1 MQLRTMNNHISPDL
15 HVKVCKKVAQL
26 TKVIYALNTKSDEQ
40 DAIINSLKENYEKDI
55 EKIMYESK
63 NKILQFKDQCQKFV
77 EKEKEFDKIS
87 CLLKESNEEKKRLE
101 NQLKEVVDAYKLS
114 ERQLKNDYETKYL
127 EVQNKVL
134 ERKQEFDELTRL
146 FSCYQEKQENKHS
159 NDVTHLTLKY
169 NDEIKLLKES
179 HQREIDKLANNY
191 LNRESG
197 IDLKMKEYETIHSQ
211 LEAEKQQI
219 KDEYKNKIEKVKKY
233 YENEKSILRSSLIKQ
248 NGELLQNEKKELVL
262 KYEDVISKYELNK
275 AELNYRIEYL
285 EKDRKEKEIKIE
297 NYVSNCES
305 LDLQIKGNIEKIL
318 NLEQILTDKDNM
330 IQELKNGLQ
339 ENDDKTNRIDSLR
352 KHLLEA
358 NNKLKETDENH
369 KKEIQEKISKSS
381 IGISGF
387 LILVS
392 CLLYFF
398 SSQDYHTIYGIY

>member
-1 MQLRTMNNHISPDL
+1 MNNHISPDL

-40 DAIINSLKENYEKDI
+40 DVIVNNLKENYEKDV

-127 EVQNKVL
+127 EIQNKVL

-159 NDVTHLTLKY
+159 HDVTQLTLKY
-169 NDEIKLLKES
+169 HDEIKLLKES
-179 HQREIDKLANNY
+179 HLKEIDKLENNY

-211 LEAEKQQI
+211 LESEKQQI
-219 KDEYKNKIEKVKKY
+219 KDEYENKIEKVKKY
-233 YENEKSILRSSLIKQ
+233 YENEKNTLRSSLLKQ
-248 NGELLQNEKKELVL
+248 NGELLENEKKELVF
-262 KYEDVISKYELNK
+262 KYEDIISKYEFSK
-275 AELNYRIEYL
+275 IQLNYRIEYL
-285 EKDRKEKEIKIE
+285 EKDQKEKEIKIE
-297 NYVSNCES
+297 NYISNCES
-305 LDLQIKGNIEKIL
+305 LDLQIKGNIDKIL
-318 NLEQILTDKDNM
+318 KLEQILTDKDNI

-339 ENDDKTNRIDSLR
+339 ENDDKTNRIHSLR

-369 KKEIQEKISKSS
+369 KKEIQEKIGTLS
-381 IGISGF
+381 
-387 LILVS
+387 
-392 CLLYFF
+392 
-398 SSQDYHTIYGIY
+398 H

>member
-40 DAIINSLKENYEKDI
+40 DAIINNLKENYEKDV

-127 EVQNKVL
+127 EIQNKVL

-159 NDVTHLTLKY
+159 NDVTQLTLKY
-169 NDEIKLLKES
+169 HDEIKLLKES
-179 HQREIDKLANNY
+179 HLKEIDKLENNY

-211 LEAEKQQI
+211 LESEKQQI
-219 KDEYKNKIEKVKKY
+219 KDEYENKIEKVKKY
-233 YENEKSILRSSLIKQ
+233 YENEKNTLRSSLLKQ
-248 NGELLQNEKKELVL
+248 NGELLENEKKELVF
-262 KYEDVISKYELNK
+262 KYEDIINKYELSK
-275 AELNYRIEYL
+275 IELNYRIEYL
-285 EKDRKEKEIKIE
+285 EKDQKEKEIKIE

-318 NLEQILTDKDNM
+318 KLEQILTDKDNM

-339 ENDDKTNRIDSLR
+339 ENDDKTNRIHSLR

-369 KKEIQEKISKSS
+369 KKEIQEKIGKLS
-381 IGISGF
+381 
-387 LILVS
+387 
-392 CLLYFF
+392 
-398 SSQDYHTIYGIY
+398 H

>member
-1 MQLRTMNNHISPDL
+1 MNNHISPDL

-40 DAIINSLKENYEKDI
+40 DVIVNNLKENYEKDV

-127 EVQNKVL
+127 EIQNKVL

-159 NDVTHLTLKY
+159 HDVTQLTLKY
-169 NDEIKLLKES
+169 HDEIKLLKES
-179 HQREIDKLANNY
+179 HLKEIDKLENNY

-211 LEAEKQQI
+211 LESEKQQI
-219 KDEYKNKIEKVKKY
+219 KGEYENKIEKVKKY
-233 YENEKSILRSSLIKQ
+233 YENEKNTLRSSLLKQ
-248 NGELLQNEKKELVL
+248 NGELLENEKKELVF
-262 KYEDVISKYELNK
+262 KYEDIISKYEFSK
-275 AELNYRIEYL
+275 IQLNYRIEYL
-285 EKDRKEKEIKIE
+285 EKDQKEKEIKIE
-297 NYVSNCES
+297 NYISNCES
-305 LDLQIKGNIEKIL
+305 LDLQIKGNIDKIL
-318 NLEQILTDKDNM
+318 KLEQILTDKDNI

-339 ENDDKTNRIDSLR
+339 ENDDKTNRIHSLR

-369 KKEIQEKISKSS
+369 KKEIQEKIGTLS
-381 IGISGF
+381 
-387 LILVS
+387 
-392 CLLYFF
+392 
-398 SSQDYHTIYGIY
+398 H

>member
-26 TKVIYALNTKSDEQ
+26 TKVIYALSTKSDEQ

-159 NDVTHLTLKY
+159 NDVTHLTLKH

-179 HQREIDKLANNY
+179 HQREIDKLENNY

-339 ENDDKTNRIDSLR
+339 ENDDRTNRIDSLR

>member
-1 MQLRTMNNHISPDL
+1 MNNHISPDL

-40 DAIINSLKENYEKDI
+40 DAIVNNLKENYEKDV

-127 EVQNKVL
+127 EIQNKVL

-146 FSCYQEKQENKHS
+146 LSCYQEKQENKHS
-159 NDVTHLTLKY
+159 HDVTQLTLKY
-169 NDEIKLLKES
+169 HDEIKLLKES
-179 HQREIDKLANNY
+179 HLKEIDKLENNY

-211 LEAEKQQI
+211 LESEKQQI
-219 KDEYKNKIEKVKKY
+219 KDEYENKIEKVKKY
-233 YENEKSILRSSLIKQ
+233 YENEKNTLRSSLLKQ
-248 NGELLQNEKKELVL
+248 NGELLENEKKELVF
-262 KYEDVISKYELNK
+262 KYEDIISKYEFSK
-275 AELNYRIEYL
+275 IQLNYRIEYL
-285 EKDRKEKEIKIE
+285 EKDQKEKEIKIE
-297 NYVSNCES
+297 NYISNCES
-305 LDLQIKGNIEKIL
+305 LDLQIKGNIDKIL
-318 NLEQILTDKDNM
+318 KLEQILTDKDNI

-339 ENDDKTNRIDSLR
+339 ENDDKTNRIHSLR

-369 KKEIQEKISKSS
+369 KKEIQEKIGTLS
-381 IGISGF
+381 
-387 LILVS
+387 
-392 CLLYFF
+392 
-398 SSQDYHTIYGIY
+398 H

>member
-1 MQLRTMNNHISPDL
+1 MNNHISSDL

-40 DAIINSLKENYEKDI
+40 DAIVNNLKENYEKDV

-127 EVQNKVL
+127 EIQNKVL

-159 NDVTHLTLKY
+159 HDVTQLTLKY
-169 NDEIKLLKES
+169 HDEIKLLKES
-179 HQREIDKLANNY
+179 HLKEIDKLENNY

-211 LEAEKQQI
+211 LESEKQQI
-219 KDEYKNKIEKVKKY
+219 KGEYENKIEKVKKY
-233 YENEKSILRSSLIKQ
+233 YENEKNTLRSSLLKQ
-248 NGELLQNEKKELVL
+248 NGELLENEKKELVF
-262 KYEDVISKYELNK
+262 KYEDIISKYEFSK
-275 AELNYRIEYL
+275 IQLNYRIEYL
-285 EKDRKEKEIKIE
+285 EKDQKEKEIKIE
-297 NYVSNCES
+297 NYISNCES
-305 LDLQIKGNIEKIL
+305 LDLQIKGNIDKIL
-318 NLEQILTDKDNM
+318 KLEQILTDKDNI

-339 ENDDKTNRIDSLR
+339 ENDDKTNRIHSLR

-369 KKEIQEKISKSS
+369 KKEIQEKIGTLS
-381 IGISGF
+381 
-387 LILVS
+387 
-392 CLLYFF
+392 
-398 SSQDYHTIYGIY
+398 H

>member
-1 MQLRTMNNHISPDL
+1 MNNHISPDL

-40 DAIINSLKENYEKDI
+40 DAIVNNLKENYEKDV

-127 EVQNKVL
+127 EIQNKVL

-159 NDVTHLTLKY
+159 HDVTQLTLKY
-169 NDEIKLLKES
+169 HDEIKLLKES
-179 HQREIDKLANNY
+179 HLKEIDKLENNY

-211 LEAEKQQI
+211 LESEKQQI
-219 KDEYKNKIEKVKKY
+219 KDEYENKIEKVKKY
-233 YENEKSILRSSLIKQ
+233 YENEKNTLRSSLLKQ
-248 NGELLQNEKKELVL
+248 NGELLENEKKELVF
-262 KYEDVISKYELNK
+262 KYEDIISKYEFSK
-275 AELNYRIEYL
+275 IQLNYRIEYL
-285 EKDRKEKEIKIE
+285 EKDQKEKEIKIE
-297 NYVSNCES
+297 NYISNCES
-305 LDLQIKGNIEKIL
+305 LDLQIKGNIDKIL
-318 NLEQILTDKDNM
+318 KLEQTLTDKDNI

-339 ENDDKTNRIDSLR
+339 ENDDKTNRIHSLR

-369 KKEIQEKISKSS
+369 KKEIQEKIGTLS
-381 IGISGF
+381 
-387 LILVS
+387 
-392 CLLYFF
+392 
-398 SSQDYHTIYGIY
+398 H

>member
-1 MQLRTMNNHISPDL
+1 MNNHISPDL

-40 DAIINSLKENYEKDI
+40 DAIVNNLKENYEKDV

-127 EVQNKVL
+127 EIQNKVL

-159 NDVTHLTLKY
+159 HDVTQLTLKY
-169 NDEIKLLKES
+169 HDEIKLLKES
-179 HQREIDKLANNY
+179 HLKEIDKLENNY

-211 LEAEKQQI
+211 LESEKQQI
-219 KDEYKNKIEKVKKY
+219 KDEYENKIEKVKKY
-233 YENEKSILRSSLIKQ
+233 YENEKNTLRSSLLKQ
-248 NGELLQNEKKELVL
+248 NGELLENEKKELMF
-262 KYEDVISKYELNK
+262 KYEDIISKYEFSK
-275 AELNYRIEYL
+275 IQLNYRIEYL
-285 EKDRKEKEIKIE
+285 EKDQKEKEIKIE
-297 NYVSNCES
+297 NYISNCES
-305 LDLQIKGNIEKIL
+305 LDLQIKGNIDKIL
-318 NLEQILTDKDNM
+318 KLEQILTDKDNI

-339 ENDDKTNRIDSLR
+339 ENDDKTNRIHSLR

-369 KKEIQEKISKSS
+369 KKEIQEKIGTLS
-381 IGISGF
+381 
-387 LILVS
+387 
-392 CLLYFF
+392 
-398 SSQDYHTIYGIY
+398 H

>member
-1 MQLRTMNNHISPDL
+1 MNNHISPDL

-40 DAIINSLKENYEKDI
+40 DAIVNNLKENYEKDV

-101 NQLKEVVDAYKLS
+101 NQLKEVGDAYKLS

-127 EVQNKVL
+127 EIQNKVL

-159 NDVTHLTLKY
+159 HDVTQLTLKY
-169 NDEIKLLKES
+169 HDEIKLLKES
-179 HQREIDKLANNY
+179 HLKEIDKLENNY

-211 LEAEKQQI
+211 LESEKQQI
-219 KDEYKNKIEKVKKY
+219 KDEYENKIEKVKKY
-233 YENEKSILRSSLIKQ
+233 YENEKNTLRSSLLKQ
-248 NGELLQNEKKELVL
+248 NGELLENEKKELVF
-262 KYEDVISKYELNK
+262 KYEDIISKYEFSK
-275 AELNYRIEYL
+275 IQLNYRIEYL
-285 EKDRKEKEIKIE
+285 EKDQKEKEIKIE
-297 NYVSNCES
+297 NYISNCES
-305 LDLQIKGNIEKIL
+305 LDLQIKGNIDKIL
-318 NLEQILTDKDNM
+318 KLEQILTDKDNI

-339 ENDDKTNRIDSLR
+339 ENDDKTNRIHSLR

-369 KKEIQEKISKSS
+369 KKEIQEKIGTLS
-381 IGISGF
+381 
-387 LILVS
+387 
-392 CLLYFF
+392 
-398 SSQDYHTIYGIY
+398 H

>member
-179 HQREIDKLANNY
+179 HQRKIDKLENNY

-197 IDLKMKEYETIHSQ
+197 IDLKTKEYETIHSQ

>member
-1 MQLRTMNNHISPDL
+1 MNNHISPDL

-26 TKVIYALNTKSDEQ
+26 TKVMYALNTKSDEQ
-40 DAIINSLKENYEKDI
+40 DAIVNNLKENYEKDV

-127 EVQNKVL
+127 EIQNKVL

-159 NDVTHLTLKY
+159 HDVTQLTLKY
-169 NDEIKLLKES
+169 HDEIKLLKES
-179 HQREIDKLANNY
+179 HLKEIDKLENNY

-211 LEAEKQQI
+211 LESEKQQI
-219 KDEYKNKIEKVKKY
+219 KGEYENKIEKVKKY
-233 YENEKSILRSSLIKQ
+233 YENEKNTLRSSLLKQ
-248 NGELLQNEKKELVL
+248 NGELLENEKKELVF
-262 KYEDVISKYELNK
+262 KYEDIISKYEFSK
-275 AELNYRIEYL
+275 IQLNYRIEYL
-285 EKDRKEKEIKIE
+285 EKDQKEKEIKIE
-297 NYVSNCES
+297 NYISNCES
-305 LDLQIKGNIEKIL
+305 LDLQIKGNIDKIL
-318 NLEQILTDKDNM
+318 KLEQILTDKDNI

-339 ENDDKTNRIDSLR
+339 ENDDKTNRIHSLR

-369 KKEIQEKISKSS
+369 KKEIQEKIGTLS
-381 IGISGF
+381 
-387 LILVS
+387 
-392 CLLYFF
+392 
-398 SSQDYHTIYGIY
+398 H

>member
-15 HVKVCKKVAQL
+15 HVKICKKVAQL

-101 NQLKEVVDAYKLS
+101 NQLKEVVGAYKLS

-179 HQREIDKLANNY
+179 HQREIDKLENNY

-318 NLEQILTDKDNM
+318 NLERILTDKDNM

-381 IGISGF
+381 TGISGF

-392 CLLYFF
+392 CFLYFF

>member
-179 HQREIDKLANNY
+179 HQREIDKLENNY

-297 NYVSNCES
+297 NYLSNCES

>member
-1 MQLRTMNNHISPDL
+1 MNNHFSPDL

-40 DAIINSLKENYEKDI
+40 DAIVNNLKENYEKDV

-127 EVQNKVL
+127 EIQNKVL

-159 NDVTHLTLKY
+159 HDVTQLTLKY
-169 NDEIKLLKES
+169 HDEIKLLKES
-179 HQREIDKLANNY
+179 HLKEIDKLENNY

-211 LEAEKQQI
+211 LESEKQQI
-219 KDEYKNKIEKVKKY
+219 KDEYENKIEKVKKY
-233 YENEKSILRSSLIKQ
+233 YENEKNTLRSSLLKQ
-248 NGELLQNEKKELVL
+248 NGELLENEKKELVF
-262 KYEDVISKYELNK
+262 KYEDIISKYEFSK
-275 AELNYRIEYL
+275 IQLNYRIEYL
-285 EKDRKEKEIKIE
+285 EKDQKEKEIKIE
-297 NYVSNCES
+297 NYISNCES
-305 LDLQIKGNIEKIL
+305 LDLQIKGNIDKIL
-318 NLEQILTDKDNM
+318 KLEQILTDKDNI

-339 ENDDKTNRIDSLR
+339 ENDDKTNRIHSLR

-369 KKEIQEKISKSS
+369 KKEIQEKIGTLS
-381 IGISGF
+381 
-387 LILVS
+387 
-392 CLLYFF
+392 
-398 SSQDYHTIYGIY
+398 H

>member
-179 HQREIDKLANNY
+179 HQREIDKLENNY

-262 KYEDVISKYELNK
+262 KYEDVISKCELNK

>member
-26 TKVIYALNTKSDEQ
+26 TKVIYALNMKSDEQ
-40 DAIINSLKENYEKDI
+40 DAIINNLKENYEKDV

-127 EVQNKVL
+127 EIQNKVL

-159 NDVTHLTLKY
+159 SDVTQLTLKY
-169 NDEIKLLKES
+169 HDEIKLLKES
-179 HQREIDKLANNY
+179 HLKEIDKLENNY

-211 LEAEKQQI
+211 LESEKQQI
-219 KDEYKNKIEKVKKY
+219 KDEYENKIEKVKKY
-233 YENEKSILRSSLIKQ
+233 YENEKNTLRSSLLKQ
-248 NGELLQNEKKELVL
+248 NGELLENEKKELVF
-262 KYEDVISKYELNK
+262 KYEDIISKYELSK
-275 AELNYRIEYL
+275 IELNYRIEYL
-285 EKDRKEKEIKIE
+285 EKDQKEKEIKIE

-318 NLEQILTDKDNM
+318 KLEQILIDKDNM

-339 ENDDKTNRIDSLR
+339 ENDDKTNRIHSLR

-369 KKEIQEKISKSS
+369 KKEIQEKIGKLS
-381 IGISGF
+381 
-387 LILVS
+387 
-392 CLLYFF
+392 
-398 SSQDYHTIYGIY
+398 H

>member
-1 MQLRTMNNHISPDL
+1 MNNHISPDL

-40 DAIINSLKENYEKDI
+40 DAIVNNLKENYEKDV

-127 EVQNKVL
+127 EIQNKVL

-159 NDVTHLTLKY
+159 HDVTQLTLKY
-169 NDEIKLLKES
+169 HDEIKLLKES
-179 HQREIDKLANNY
+179 HLKEIDKLENNY

-211 LEAEKQQI
+211 LESEKQQI
-219 KDEYKNKIEKVKKY
+219 KGEYENKIEKVKKY
-233 YENEKSILRSSLIKQ
+233 YENEKNTLRSSLLKQ
-248 NGELLQNEKKELVL
+248 NGELLENEKKELMF
-262 KYEDVISKYELNK
+262 KYEDIISKYEFSK
-275 AELNYRIEYL
+275 IQLNYRIEYL
-285 EKDRKEKEIKIE
+285 EKDQKEKEIKIE
-297 NYVSNCES
+297 NYISNCES
-305 LDLQIKGNIEKIL
+305 LDLQIKGNIDKIL
-318 NLEQILTDKDNM
+318 KLEQILTDKDNI

-339 ENDDKTNRIDSLR
+339 ENDDKTNRIHSLR

-369 KKEIQEKISKSS
+369 KKEIQEKIGTLS
-381 IGISGF
+381 
-387 LILVS
+387 
-392 CLLYFF
+392 
-398 SSQDYHTIYGIY
+398 H

>member
-1 MQLRTMNNHISPDL
+1 MNNHISPDL

-40 DAIINSLKENYEKDI
+40 DAIVNNLKENYEKDV

-127 EVQNKVL
+127 EIQNKVL

-159 NDVTHLTLKY
+159 HDVTQLTLKY
-169 NDEIKLLKES
+169 YDEIKLLKES
-179 HQREIDKLANNY
+179 HLKEIDKLENNY

-211 LEAEKQQI
+211 LESEKQQI
-219 KDEYKNKIEKVKKY
+219 KDEYENKIEKVKKY
-233 YENEKSILRSSLIKQ
+233 YENEKNTLRSSLLKQ
-248 NGELLQNEKKELVL
+248 NGELLENEKKELVF
-262 KYEDVISKYELNK
+262 KYEDIISKYEFSK
-275 AELNYRIEYL
+275 IQLNYRIEYL
-285 EKDRKEKEIKIE
+285 EKDQKEKEIKIE
-297 NYVSNCES
+297 NYISNCES
-305 LDLQIKGNIEKIL
+305 LDLQIKGNIDKIL
-318 NLEQILTDKDNM
+318 KLEQILTDKDNI

-339 ENDDKTNRIDSLR
+339 ENDDKTNRIHSLR

-358 NNKLKETDENH
+358 NNKLKETGENH
-369 KKEIQEKISKSS
+369 KKEIQEKIGTLS
-381 IGISGF
+381 
-387 LILVS
+387 
-392 CLLYFF
+392 
-398 SSQDYHTIYGIY
+398 H

>member
-55 EKIMYESK
+55 KKIMYESK

-101 NQLKEVVDAYKLS
+101 NQLKEVVDVYKLS

-179 HQREIDKLANNY
+179 HQREIDKLENNY

-398 SSQDYHTIYGIY
+398 SSQDYHTIHGIY

>member
-40 DAIINSLKENYEKDI
+40 DAIINNIKENYEKDV

-127 EVQNKVL
+127 EIQNKVL

-159 NDVTHLTLKY
+159 NDVTQLTLKY
-169 NDEIKLLKES
+169 HDEIKLLKES
-179 HQREIDKLANNY
+179 HLKEIDKLENNY

-211 LEAEKQQI
+211 LESEKQQI
-219 KDEYKNKIEKVKKY
+219 KDEYENKIEKVKKY
-233 YENEKSILRSSLIKQ
+233 YENEKNTLRSSLLKQ
-248 NGELLQNEKKELVL
+248 NGELLENEKKELVF
-262 KYEDVISKYELNK
+262 KYEDIISKYELSK
-275 AELNYRIEYL
+275 IELNYRIEYL
-285 EKDRKEKEIKIE
+285 EKDQKEKKIKIE
-297 NYVSNCES
+297 NYISNCES

-318 NLEQILTDKDNM
+318 KLEQILTDKDNM

-339 ENDDKTNRIDSLR
+339 ENDDKTNRIHSLR

-369 KKEIQEKISKSS
+369 KKEIQEKIGKLS
-381 IGISGF
+381 
-387 LILVS
+387 
-392 CLLYFF
+392 
-398 SSQDYHTIYGIY
+398 H

>member
-1 MQLRTMNNHISPDL
+1 MNNHISPDL

-40 DAIINSLKENYEKDI
+40 DAIVNNLKENYEKDV

-127 EVQNKVL
+127 EIQNKVL

-159 NDVTHLTLKY
+159 HDVTQLTLKY
-169 NDEIKLLKES
+169 HDEIKLLKES
-179 HQREIDKLANNY
+179 HLKEIDKLENNY

-211 LEAEKQQI
+211 LESEKQQI
-219 KDEYKNKIEKVKKY
+219 KGEYENKIEKVKKY
-233 YENEKSILRSSLIKQ
+233 YENEKNTLRSSLLKQ
-248 NGELLQNEKKELVL
+248 NGELLENEKKELVF
-262 KYEDVISKYELNK
+262 KYEDIISKYEFSK
-275 AELNYRIEYL
+275 IQLNYRIEYL
-285 EKDRKEKEIKIE
+285 EKDQKEKEIKIE
-297 NYVSNCES
+297 NYISNCES
-305 LDLQIKGNIEKIL
+305 LDLQIKGNIDKIL
-318 NLEQILTDKDNM
+318 KLEQILTDKDNI

-339 ENDDKTNRIDSLR
+339 ENDDKTNRIHSLR

-358 NNKLKETDENH
+358 NNKLKETGENH
-369 KKEIQEKISKSS
+369 KKEIQEKIGTLS
-381 IGISGF
+381 
-387 LILVS
+387 
-392 CLLYFF
+392 
-398 SSQDYHTIYGIY
+398 H

>member
-1 MQLRTMNNHISPDL
+1 MNNHISPDL

-40 DAIINSLKENYEKDI
+40 DAIVNNLKENYEKDV

-127 EVQNKVL
+127 EIQNKVL

-159 NDVTHLTLKY
+159 HDVTQLTLKY
-169 NDEIKLLKES
+169 HDEIKLLKES
-179 HQREIDKLANNY
+179 HLKEIDKLENNY

-211 LEAEKQQI
+211 LESEKQQI
-219 KDEYKNKIEKVKKY
+219 KDEYENKIEKVKKY
-233 YENEKSILRSSLIKQ
+233 YENEKNTLRSSLLKQ
-248 NGELLQNEKKELVL
+248 NGELLENEKKELVF
-262 KYEDVISKYELNK
+262 KYEDIISKYEFSK
-275 AELNYRIEYL
+275 IQLNYRIEYL
-285 EKDRKEKEIKIE
+285 EKDQKEKEIKIE
-297 NYVSNCES
+297 NYISNCES
-305 LDLQIKGNIEKIL
+305 LDLQIMGNIDKIL
-318 NLEQILTDKDNM
+318 KLEQILTDKDNI

-339 ENDDKTNRIDSLR
+339 ENDDKTNRIHSLR

-369 KKEIQEKISKSS
+369 KKEIQEKIGTLS
-381 IGISGF
+381 
-387 LILVS
+387 
-392 CLLYFF
+392 
-398 SSQDYHTIYGIY
+398 H

>member
-40 DAIINSLKENYEKDI
+40 DAIINNLKENYEKDV

-127 EVQNKVL
+127 EIQNKVL

-159 NDVTHLTLKY
+159 NDVTQLTLKY
-169 NDEIKLLKES
+169 HDEIKLLKES
-179 HQREIDKLANNY
+179 HLKEIDKLENNY

-211 LEAEKQQI
+211 LESEKQQI
-219 KDEYKNKIEKVKKY
+219 KDEYENKIEKVKKY
-233 YENEKSILRSSLIKQ
+233 YENEKNTLRSSLLKQ
-248 NGELLQNEKKELVL
+248 NGELLENEKKELVF
-262 KYEDVISKYELNK
+262 KYEDIINKYELSK
-275 AELNYRIEYL
+275 IELNYRIEYL
-285 EKDRKEKEIKIE
+285 EKDQKEKEIKIE

-318 NLEQILTDKDNM
+318 KLEQILTDKDNM

-339 ENDDKTNRIDSLR
+339 ENDDKTNRIHSLR

-369 KKEIQEKISKSS
+369 KKEIQEKICKLS
-381 IGISGF
+381 
-387 LILVS
+387 
-392 CLLYFF
+392 
-398 SSQDYHTIYGIY
+398 H

>member
-15 HVKVCKKVAQL
+15 HVKICKKVAQL

-101 NQLKEVVDAYKLS
+101 NQLKEVVGAYKLS

-179 HQREIDKLANNY
+179 HQREIDKLENNY

-318 NLEQILTDKDNM
+318 NLERILTDKDNM

-369 KKEIQEKISKSS
+369 KKEIQEKISK
-381 IGISGF
+381 
-387 LILVS
+387 
-392 CLLYFF
+392 
-398 SSQDYHTIYGIY
+398 

>member
-40 DAIINSLKENYEKDI
+40 DAIINNLKENYEKDV

-127 EVQNKVL
+127 EIQNKVL

-159 NDVTHLTLKY
+159 NDVTQLTLKY
-169 NDEIKLLKES
+169 HDEIKLLKES
-179 HQREIDKLANNY
+179 HLKEIDKLENNY

-211 LEAEKQQI
+211 LESEKQQI
-219 KDEYKNKIEKVKKY
+219 KDEYENKIEKVKKY
-233 YENEKSILRSSLIKQ
+233 YENEKNTLRSSLLKQ
-248 NGELLQNEKKELVL
+248 NGELLENEKKELVF
-262 KYEDVISKYELNK
+262 KYEDIISKYELSK
-275 AELNYRIEYL
+275 IELNYRIEYL
-285 EKDRKEKEIKIE
+285 EKDQKEKKIKIE
-297 NYVSNCES
+297 NYISNCES

-318 NLEQILTDKDNM
+318 KLEQILTDKDNM

-339 ENDDKTNRIDSLR
+339 ENDDKTNRIHSLR

-369 KKEIQEKISKSS
+369 KKEIQEKIGKLS
-381 IGISGF
+381 
-387 LILVS
+387 
-392 CLLYFF
+392 
-398 SSQDYHTIYGIY
+398 H

>member
-1 MQLRTMNNHISPDL
+1 MQLRTMNSHISPDL

-40 DAIINSLKENYEKDI
+40 DAIINNLKENYEKDV

-77 EKEKEFDKIS
+77 EKEKEFDKII

-127 EVQNKVL
+127 EIQNKVL

-159 NDVTHLTLKY
+159 NDVTQLTLKY
-169 NDEIKLLKES
+169 HDEIKLLKES
-179 HQREIDKLANNY
+179 HLKEIDKLENNY

-211 LEAEKQQI
+211 LESEKQQI
-219 KDEYKNKIEKVKKY
+219 KDEYENKIEKVKKY
-233 YENEKSILRSSLIKQ
+233 YENEKNTLRSSLLKQ
-248 NGELLQNEKKELVL
+248 NGELLENEKKELVF
-262 KYEDVISKYELNK
+262 KYEDIISKYELSK
-275 AELNYRIEYL
+275 IELNYRIEYL
-285 EKDRKEKEIKIE
+285 EKDQKEKEIKIE

-318 NLEQILTDKDNM
+318 KLEQILTDKDNM

-339 ENDDKTNRIDSLR
+339 ENDDKTNRIHSLR

-369 KKEIQEKISKSS
+369 KKEIQEKIGKLS
-381 IGISGF
+381 
-387 LILVS
+387 
-392 CLLYFF
+392 
-398 SSQDYHTIYGIY
+398 H

>member
-40 DAIINSLKENYEKDI
+40 DTIINSLKENYEKDI
-55 EKIMYESK
+55 EKIMFESK

-101 NQLKEVVDAYKLS
+101 NQLKDVVDAYKLS

-127 EVQNKVL
+127 EIQNKVL
-134 ERKQEFDELTRL
+134 ERKQEFDELTKL
-146 FSCYQEKQENKHS
+146 FSCYREKQESKHN
-159 NDVTHLTLKY
+159 NDVTQLTLKY
-169 NDEIKLLKES
+169 HDEIKLLKES
-179 HQREIDKLANNY
+179 HQREIDKLENNY

-219 KDEYKNKIEKVKKY
+219 KNEYEHKIEKVKKY
-233 YENEKSILRSSLIKQ
+233 FENEKNTLRSSLIKQ
-248 NGELLQNEKKELVL
+248 NIELLENEKKELVF
-262 KYEDVISKYELNK
+262 KYEDIISKYELNK
-275 AELNYRIEYL
+275 AELNYRVEYL
-285 EKDRKEKEIKIE
+285 QKDQKEKEIKIE

-318 NLEQILTDKDNM
+318 KLEQILTDKDNI

-339 ENDDKTNRIDSLR
+339 ENDDKTNRIHSLR

-358 NNKLKETDENH
+358 NNKLKEEDENH
-369 KKEIQEKISKSS
+369 KKEIQEKISKLS
-381 IGISGF
+381 IGLFS
-387 LILVS
+387 
-392 CLLYFF
+392 FF
-398 SSQDYHTIYGIY
+398 

>member
-15 HVKVCKKVAQL
+15 HVKICKKVAQL

-179 HQREIDKLANNY
+179 HQREIDKLENNY

-318 NLEQILTDKDNM
+318 NLERILTDKDNM

>member
-1 MQLRTMNNHISPDL
+1 MNNHISPDL

-40 DAIINSLKENYEKDI
+40 DAIVNNLKENYEKDV

-127 EVQNKVL
+127 EIQNKVL

-159 NDVTHLTLKY
+159 HDVTQLTLKY
-169 NDEIKLLKES
+169 HDEIKLLKES
-179 HQREIDKLANNY
+179 HLKEIDKLENNY

-211 LEAEKQQI
+211 LESEKQQI
-219 KDEYKNKIEKVKKY
+219 KDEYENKIEKVKKY
-233 YENEKSILRSSLIKQ
+233 YENEKNTLRSSLLKQ
-248 NGELLQNEKKELVL
+248 NGELLENEKKELVF
-262 KYEDVISKYELNK
+262 KYEDIISKYEFSK
-275 AELNYRIEYL
+275 IQLNYRIEYL
-285 EKDRKEKEIKIE
+285 EKDQKEKEIKIE
-297 NYVSNCES
+297 NYISNCES
-305 LDLQIKGNIEKIL
+305 LDLQIKGNIDKIL
-318 NLEQILTDKDNM
+318 KLEQILTDKDNI

-339 ENDDKTNRIDSLR
+339 ENDDKTNRIHSLR

-369 KKEIQEKISKSS
+369 KKEIQEKIGTLS
-381 IGISGF
+381 
-387 LILVS
+387 
-392 CLLYFF
+392 
-398 SSQDYHTIYGIY
+398 H

>member
-1 MQLRTMNNHISPDL
+1 MQLRTMNSHISPDL

-40 DAIINSLKENYEKDI
+40 DAIINNLKENYEKDV

-77 EKEKEFDKIS
+77 EKEKEFDKII

-127 EVQNKVL
+127 EIQNKVL

-159 NDVTHLTLKY
+159 NDVTQLTLKY
-169 NDEIKLLKES
+169 HDEIKLLKES
-179 HQREIDKLANNY
+179 HLKEIDKLENNY

-211 LEAEKQQI
+211 LESEKQQI
-219 KDEYKNKIEKVKKY
+219 KDEYENKIEKVKKY
-233 YENEKSILRSSLIKQ
+233 YENEKNTLRSSLLKQ
-248 NGELLQNEKKELVL
+248 NGELLENEKKELVF
-262 KYEDVISKYELNK
+262 KYEDIISKYELSK
-275 AELNYRIEYL
+275 IELNYRIEYL
-285 EKDRKEKEIKIE
+285 EKDQKEKEIKIE
-297 NYVSNCES
+297 NYISNCES

-318 NLEQILTDKDNM
+318 KLEQILTDKDNM

-339 ENDDKTNRIDSLR
+339 ENDDKTNRIHSLR

-369 KKEIQEKISKSS
+369 KKEIQEKIGKLS
-381 IGISGF
+381 
-387 LILVS
+387 
-392 CLLYFF
+392 
-398 SSQDYHTIYGIY
+398 H

>member
-40 DAIINSLKENYEKDI
+40 DAIINGLKENYEKDI

-63 NKILQFKDQCQKFV
+63 NKILQFKDQRQKFV

-179 HQREIDKLANNY
+179 HQREIDKLENNY

-285 EKDRKEKEIKIE
+285 EKDQKEKEIKIE

-369 KKEIQEKISKSS
+369 KKEIQEKISKPS

>member
-40 DAIINSLKENYEKDI
+40 DTIINSLKENYEKDI
-55 EKIMYESK
+55 EKIMFESK

-101 NQLKEVVDAYKLS
+101 NQLKDVVDAYKLS

-127 EVQNKVL
+127 EIQNKVL
-134 ERKQEFDELTRL
+134 ERKQEFDELTKL
-146 FSCYQEKQENKHS
+146 FSCYREKQESKHN
-159 NDVTHLTLKY
+159 NDVTQLTLKY
-169 NDEIKLLKES
+169 HDEIKLLKES
-179 HQREIDKLANNY
+179 HQREIDKLENNY

-219 KDEYKNKIEKVKKY
+219 KNEYEHKIEKVKKY
-233 YENEKSILRSSLIKQ
+233 FENEKNTLRSSLIKQ
-248 NGELLQNEKKELVL
+248 NGELLENEKKELVF
-262 KYEDVISKYELNK
+262 KYEDIISKYELNK
-275 AELNYRIEYL
+275 AELNYRVEYL
-285 EKDRKEKEIKIE
+285 QKDQKEKEIKIE

-318 NLEQILTDKDNM
+318 KLEQILTDKDNI

-339 ENDDKTNRIDSLR
+339 ENDDKTNRIHSLR

-358 NNKLKETDENH
+358 NNKLKEEDENH
-369 KKEIQEKISKSS
+369 KNEIQEKISKLS
-381 IGISGF
+381 IGLFS
-387 LILVS
+387 
-392 CLLYFF
+392 FF
-398 SSQDYHTIYGIY
+398 

>member
-1 MQLRTMNNHISPDL
+1 MQLRTMNSHISPDL

-40 DAIINSLKENYEKDI
+40 DAIINNLKENYEKDV

-127 EVQNKVL
+127 EIQNKVL

-159 NDVTHLTLKY
+159 NDVTQLTLKY
-169 NDEIKLLKES
+169 HDEIKLLKES
-179 HQREIDKLANNY
+179 HLKEIDKLENNY

-211 LEAEKQQI
+211 LESEKQQI
-219 KDEYKNKIEKVKKY
+219 KDEYENKIEKVKKY
-233 YENEKSILRSSLIKQ
+233 YENEKNTLRSSLLKQ
-248 NGELLQNEKKELVL
+248 NGELLENEKKELVF
-262 KYEDVISKYELNK
+262 KYEDIISKYELSK
-275 AELNYRIEYL
+275 IELNYRIEYL
-285 EKDRKEKEIKIE
+285 EKDQKEKEIKIE

-318 NLEQILTDKDNM
+318 KLEQILTDKDNM

-339 ENDDKTNRIDSLR
+339 ENDDKTNRIHSLR

-369 KKEIQEKISKSS
+369 KKEIQEKIGKLS
-381 IGISGF
+381 
-387 LILVS
+387 
-392 CLLYFF
+392 
-398 SSQDYHTIYGIY
+398 H

>member
-1 MQLRTMNNHISPDL
+1 MNNHISPDL

-40 DAIINSLKENYEKDI
+40 DAIVNNLKENYEKDV

-127 EVQNKVL
+127 EIQNKVL

-159 NDVTHLTLKY
+159 HDVTQLTLKY
-169 NDEIKLLKES
+169 HDEIKLLKES
-179 HQREIDKLANNY
+179 HLKEIDKLENNY

-211 LEAEKQQI
+211 LESEKQQI
-219 KDEYKNKIEKVKKY
+219 KGEYENKIEKVKKY
-233 YENEKSILRSSLIKQ
+233 YENEKNTLRSSLLKQ
-248 NGELLQNEKKELVL
+248 NGELLENEKKELVF
-262 KYEDVISKYELNK
+262 KYEDIISKYEFSK
-275 AELNYRIEYL
+275 IQLNYRIEYL
-285 EKDRKEKEIKIE
+285 EKDQKEKEIKIE
-297 NYVSNCES
+297 NYISNCES
-305 LDLQIKGNIEKIL
+305 LDLQIMGNIDKIL
-318 NLEQILTDKDNM
+318 KLEQILTDKDNI

-339 ENDDKTNRIDSLR
+339 ENDDKTNRIHSLR

-369 KKEIQEKISKSS
+369 KKEIQEKIGTLS
-381 IGISGF
+381 
-387 LILVS
+387 
-392 CLLYFF
+392 
-398 SSQDYHTIYGIY
+398 H

>member
-40 DAIINSLKENYEKDI
+40 DAIINGLKENYEKDI

-179 HQREIDKLANNY
+179 HQREIDKLENNY

>member
-1 MQLRTMNNHISPDL
+1 MNNHISPDL

-40 DAIINSLKENYEKDI
+40 DAIINNLKENYEKDV

-77 EKEKEFDKIS
+77 EKEKEFDKII

-127 EVQNKVL
+127 EIQNKVL

-159 NDVTHLTLKY
+159 NDVTQLTLKY
-169 NDEIKLLKES
+169 HDEIKLLKES
-179 HQREIDKLANNY
+179 HLKEIDKLENNY

-211 LEAEKQQI
+211 LESEKQQI
-219 KDEYKNKIEKVKKY
+219 KDEYENKIEKVKKY
-233 YENEKSILRSSLIKQ
+233 YENEKNTLRSSLLKQ
-248 NGELLQNEKKELVL
+248 NGELLENEKKELVF
-262 KYEDVISKYELNK
+262 KYEDIISKYELSK
-275 AELNYRIEYL
+275 IELNYRIEYL
-285 EKDRKEKEIKIE
+285 EKDQKEKEIKIE
-297 NYVSNCES
+297 NYISNCES
-305 LDLQIKGNIEKIL
+305 LDLQIKGNIDKIL
-318 NLEQILTDKDNM
+318 KLEQILTDKDNI

-339 ENDDKTNRIDSLR
+339 ENDDKTNRIHSLR

-369 KKEIQEKISKSS
+369 KKEIQEKIGTLS
-381 IGISGF
+381 
-387 LILVS
+387 
-392 CLLYFF
+392 
-398 SSQDYHTIYGIY
+398 H